1 MLRVVHPVPTC
12 PPYPNQIVV
21 SDSAADPVAAR
32 LCCSTKLRE
41 QFRASLMASNM
52 ETHEYGELVMALLD
66 VLEPGSHNHTG
77 QSFENKTPPPPQTAI
92 VYGPS
97 VVSHCLTLFSFVT
110 RKPVRSHHSGQRERL
125 RAPEGHKPRG
135 AARATRA
142 SCASSTSKAGCCR
155 ESRHPCRSSR
165 TVSSPHRPCSLR
177 GCRQGR
183 T

>member
-21 SDSAADPVAAR
+21 SDSAADPVTAR

-77 QSFENKTPPPPQTAI
+77 QSFENKTPPQTAI
-92 VYGPS
+92 VDGPS
-97 VVSHCLTLFSFVT
+97 VASHCFHPIFVVVVQGSLQ
-110 RKPVRSHHSGQRERL
+110 VRSPELPQR
-125 RAPEGHKPRG
+125 
-135 AARATRA
+135 AA
-142 SCASSTSKAGCCR
+142 
-155 ESRHPCRSSR
+155 
-165 TVSSPHRPCSLR
+165 
-177 GCRQGR
+177 
-183 T
+183 

>member
-77 QSFENKTPPPPQTAI
+77 QSFENKTPPPLRLPLCMVRPLSHI
-92 VYGPS
+92 V
-97 VVSHCLTLFSFVT
+97 
-110 RKPVRSHHSGQRERL
+110 
-125 RAPEGHKPRG
+125 
-135 AARATRA
+135 
-142 SCASSTSKAGCCR
+142 
-155 ESRHPCRSSR
+155 
-165 TVSSPHRPCSLR
+165 
-177 GCRQGR
+177 
-183 T
+183 